1 MPVELNTLFAQAQAL
16 PDERQFHVDNGGDLA
31 EGSGLHGLSRLSRSA
46 HRAENRLAVTAFM
59 QSLEA
64 NPAFAA
70 LLDEVRAPLDLLMEK
85 GRPLT
90 GAAVRSTKLALD
102 VAQAT
107 ALGRGLAAEGK
118 LPPGHGAS
126 FGQFV
131 VARGI
136 PFDTPQAQAAAV
148 REYIS
153 SEVIGKNL
161 PALTQLPD
169 FGDRNAV
176 VGRLMNALHGP
187 QERFLADA
195 AARMLEG
202 GLEHFSLEALEGAW
216 QDACADDIAVC
227 RHIRPQALE
236 SLLAV
241 GRPADTMAAL
251 REALPLVGP
260 DNLTVFRQSLF
271 NAPSLSAPEARAEAA
286 ADFLFNRDATALA
299 APLAAA
305 RGLPEAFASAVGHN
319 PSVLAEAKAALAEA
333 PGAGVMPT
341 YEEVKTAF
349 EAAVTH
355 FLDANGALLH
365 EFHVMSEHPPI
376 DMHPPLTP
384 ETMARYVNTMLAGDA
399 VLEVLVNDGTPI
411 DEAFMTKLGEEAQA
425 MNSAAHSV
433 RGDFGADDAI
443 SVLEGSL
450 RLLLARRG
458 VPAEM
463 LPELASRAVAKF
475 GTLGCDLSS
484 VNGAIQEGRFRG
496 AAAMRCLSDC
506 MSVYRLL
513 EGQSVALLSMLTDEE
528 RAALGA
534 GAFNP
539 DQPGLSRSEVSGARA
554 AFLETNFQTERPLEQ
569 VTGGVRAFVE
579 ARGIALPDAAP
590 DAPDSARTALAES
603 NRRMGVTVLGLLLRS
618 NPQDASARGAGTP
631 ADALRTFAA
640 EAVQAGALGRIDIE
654 KLGTA
659 PLAEAASRAVRDYVN
674 AQTEAGAPADPA
686 RCRALA
692 EGALREDLGAL
703 EATLEEIERL
713 PVRDGVFLDGTG
725 CTARAKA
732 LLTDAVHR
740 LSIRGMNVIGLI
752 AAAAGQ
758 KGTAL
763 SVRDLSAPD
772 ATPAQLAEVVKNLS
786 GTFARLERGLP
797 EGTPPS
803 KDILAMFAAVSFS
816 CGSLDAQD
824 AGHLLA
830 NLKGETAQRV
840 AAGFRW
846 LEGQG
851 FGERVSADAARAF
864 DMMNAF
870 RMEADRAAS
879 GAAEE
884 AFYDQTARDLRD
896 IPGGVNGMIRV
907 LKSMAGGHISELEA
921 AMADVTPPLS
931 DEACGVLRDCMAR
944 YGDEAAAS
952 AKGILLPLWLADGA
966 DALVEAARAAEGRT
980 PSLSQMWDVL
990 TGGVLGRM
998 PKTLK
1003 NGTMTQLIDA
1013 VDAGYQ
1019 KLCRAAAPDMP
1030 DALADS
1036 MLFNVSSL
1044 HLPLPKLLSLAR
1056 AGGAELSLADVRGGL
1071 EMSSLR
1077 GCTAENAYGLTLDFR
1092 RRAREA
1098 TLTFRTAGGE
1108 EMSIHPQWIPNE
1120 ENRPD
1125 HPTIRG
1131 ITDFWRGM
1139 TQSDAQLRRLGQ
1151 AFSQASLIVPRIY
1164 SQCFPGV
1171 QYSEHGAFA
1180 MTAQAR
1186 ADGTI
1191 VVDIGTAPDAPVAMH
1206 EQFEIR
1212 PDGSH
1217 ACTAFTMRRAPAG

>member
-1 MPVELNTLFAQAQAL
+1 MPVELNTLFAQVQAL
-16 PDERQFHVDNGGDLA
+16 SDERQFHVDNGGDLA

-64 NPAFAA
+64 NPSFAA

-107 ALGRGLAAEGK
+107 ALGRALAADGK

-136 PFDTPQAQAAAV
+136 PFDAPQAQAAAV

-161 PALTQLPD
+161 PALTHLPD

-176 VGRLMNALHGP
+176 VGRLMNVLHGP

-195 AARMLEG
+195 AARMLED

-227 RHIRPQALE
+227 RNIRPQALD
-236 SLLAV
+236 SLLSV

-271 NAPSLSAPEARAEAA
+271 NAPSLSTPEARAEAL
-286 ADFLFNRDATALA
+286 ADFFLNRDAASLA
-299 APLAAA
+299 APLTQA
-305 RGLPEAFASAVGHN
+305 RGLPEAFATAVGHN

-341 YEEVKTAF
+341 CEAVKTAF
-349 EAAVTH
+349 EAAVAH
-355 FLDANGALLH
+355 FLDSNGALLH

-384 ETMARYVNTMLAGDA
+384 ETMARYINTMLAGDA

-411 DEAFMTKLGEEAQA
+411 DAAFMTKLGEEAQA

-433 RGDFGADDAI
+433 RGDFGADDAN

-554 AFLETNFQTERPLEQ
+554 AYLETNFQTERPLEQ

-603 NRRMGVTVLGLLLRS
+603 NRRMGEAVLGLLVRS
-618 NPQDASARGAGTP
+618 NPQASSARGTGAP
-631 ADALRTFAA
+631 ADAFRAFAA
-640 EAVQAGALGRIDIE
+640 EAAREGALNHIDFE
-654 KLGTA
+654 KLNTA
-659 PLAEAASRAVRDYVN
+659 PLAEAASRAVRGYVN

-686 RCRALA
+686 LCRALA
-692 EGALREDLGAL
+692 EGALHEGLEAL
-703 EATLEEIERL
+703 EAMLDEIERL
-713 PVRDGVFLDGTG
+713 PVRDGAFFDGTG
-725 CTARAKA
+725 CTAEAKA
-732 LLTDAVHR
+732 VLTDAVHR
-740 LSIRGMNVIGLI
+740 LSIRDMNVVGLI
-752 AAAAGQ
+752 AGAAG
-758 KGTAL
+758 KKIL
-763 SVRDLSAPD
+763 DVRDLSAPD
-772 ATPAQLAEVVKNLS
+772 ATPAQLAEVVKSLS
-786 GTFARLERGLP
+786 DAFARLERSLP

-803 KDILAMFAAVSFS
+803 KDILAMFAAVSLS
-816 CGSLDAQD
+816 CAGLDAQD

-830 NLKGETAQRV
+830 NLKSGTAQRV
-840 AAGFRW
+840 AAGFKW
-846 LEGQG
+846 LEEQG
-851 FGERVSADAARAF
+851 FGERVLADAARAF

-879 GAAEE
+879 GTAEE
-884 AFYDQTARDLRD
+884 AFYDQTAQDLRD

-907 LKSMAGGHISELEA
+907 LKSMAGEGISELEA
-921 AMADVTPPLS
+921 AMANVSPPLS
-931 DEACGVLRDCMAR
+931 DEACGVVRDCWTR
-944 YGDEAAAS
+944 YGDETAAS

-966 DALVEAARAAEGRT
+966 DALVEAARAAKGGT

-990 TGGVLGRM
+990 TGGALGRM
-998 PKTLK
+998 PKTVK
-1003 NGTMTQLIDA
+1003 NGTMAQLIDA

-1036 MLFNVSSL
+1036 MLLNLSSL

-1077 GCTAENAYGLTLDFR
+1077 GCTAENAYGLTADFR
-1092 RRAREA
+1092 RQAQEA

-1108 EMSIHPQWIPNE
+1108 EMAIHPEWIPDA

-1131 ITDFWRGM
+1131 ITDFWQGM

-1164 SQCFPGV
+1164 SQCFPGI

-1180 MTAQAR
+1180 MTAEAR